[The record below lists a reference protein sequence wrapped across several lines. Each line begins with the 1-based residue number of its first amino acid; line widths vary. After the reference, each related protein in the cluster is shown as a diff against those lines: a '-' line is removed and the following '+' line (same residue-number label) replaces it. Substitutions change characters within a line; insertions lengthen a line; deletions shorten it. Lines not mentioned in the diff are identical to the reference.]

1 MLDLSKLKALSIP
14 EKEIEVEIL
23 GEPQK
28 LKITA
33 FGDDVSVRMADIR
46 ENKPDECEINL
57 RKILLVSCAGL
68 SPDDADLLLQR
79 DGIAASKILS
89 EIFTLSKEFDSE
101 RKKIREQA
109 EKNSGKGAAENTP
122 N

>member
-1 MLDLSKLKALSIP
+1 MLDLSKLKALSMP

-23 GEPQK
+23 GEKQK
-28 LKITA
+28 LKISA

-68 SPDDADLLLQR
+68 SLEDAEILLQK
-79 DGIAASKILS
+79 DGAAASKILS
-89 EIFTLSKEFDSE
+89 GIFSLANDFDQE
-101 RKKIREQA
+101 RKKIKEQA